1 MNMERTKEENKQ
13 LCDRY
18 PFIIPWNLFSGML
31 ITEAQH
37 GGYYPGSPTTVPD
50 YDYEYTL
57 LDNMPDGWN
66 MAFGEQMC
74 EEIRE
79 ALIEDGD
86 LNRYRVVQVK
96 EKYGMLRWYDNGI
109 KIHSRVH
116 DIVRK
121 YENISAWTCIVC
133 GKPATR
139 ITTGWISPFC
149 DECCLNCGD
158 GKSVA
163 IEDYYKEL
171 GEEDHGGSN
180 DTGNRTDGGFHRMGE
195 HEGSGRDQENGPGIS
210 RGNQREE

>member
-1 MNMERTKEENKQ
+1 MKRTKEDNKR

-18 PFIIPWNLFSGML
+18 PFIVPWNLFSGML

-37 GGYYPGSPTTVPD
+37 GGYYPGNPTAVPD

-66 MAFGEQMC
+66 QAFGEKMC

-79 ALIEDGD
+79 ALIKDDD
-86 LNRYRVVQVK
+86 LDRWRIVQLK
-96 EKYGMLRWYDNGI
+96 DKYGAMKLYDNGI
-109 KIHSRVH
+109 KQNSRVH

-139 ITTGWISPFC
+139 ITTGWIAPFC
-149 DECCLNCGD
+149 DDCCINCAGD
-158 GKSVA
+158 RSVA

-171 GEEDHGGSN
+171 EEEEHGGS
-180 DTGNRTDGGFHRMGE
+180 DSTGN
-195 HEGSGRDQENGPGIS
+195 
-210 RGNQREE
+210 